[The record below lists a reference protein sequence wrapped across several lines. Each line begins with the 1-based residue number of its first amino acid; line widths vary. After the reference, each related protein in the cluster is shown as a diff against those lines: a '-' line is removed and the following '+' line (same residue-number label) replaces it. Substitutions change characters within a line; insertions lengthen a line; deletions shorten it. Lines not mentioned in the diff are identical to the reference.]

1 MQGLA
6 GNNKESPRAQ
16 KGLGG
21 PGMKWS
27 WVSVLTWI
35 SELSFSFMMRAQST
49 NDDACKRMHVKGSSW
64 NRGVKICLPERKRRE
79 RSSWRPA
86 LLAWPPA
93 CLTEWHSQG
102 IPVDFECD
110 RFLSPTAPQ
119 APIREPRTVRTT
131 GDALVCVASTR
142 GRSTTIITTINT
154 ERGEKHG
161 TMSVFIGDSVSLEP
175 YRVTPPRIWKRWI
188 HRVEEKGDGDQG
200 WGNGSRK
207 YVCLDAAHKSKCRRR
222 IQPPLLLLFLFF
234 LPPDVINT
242 WATDSPMPYFNP
254 ANACTAVQ
262 PPTHLRSSQKR
273 NNSLPNE
280 LTIKFYHLISASHTN
295 TTVWIN

>member
-1 MQGLA
+1 MPTRE
-6 GNNKESPRAQ
+6 KE
-16 KGLGG
+16 
-21 PGMKWS
+21 
-27 WVSVLTWI
+27 
-35 SELSFSFMMRAQST
+35 
-49 NDDACKRMHVKGSSW
+49 
-64 NRGVKICLPERKRRE
+64 RE

-161 TMSVFIGDSVSLEP
+161 TMSVFIGDTVSLEP

-200 WGNGSRK
+200 WEWIK
-207 YVCLDAAHKSKCRRR
+207 KVCVFGRCAQVQVPSSDSTPTPPSLPLFPPSWRDQYLSYRFPHALF
-222 IQPPLLLLFLFF
+222 QPRQRMYSC
-234 LPPDVINT
+234 
-242 WATDSPMPYFNP
+242 ATPHPF
-254 ANACTAVQ
+254 AIVA
-262 PPTHLRSSQKR
+262 KR

-295 TTVWIN
+295 ATVLMN